1 MRVLIFNSDYPS
13 YMRWLYARNPG
24 LYQASYAKQLAAR
37 NDTLFGVA
45 DFYSRN
51 FIACGHQAAE
61 IIVNN
66 IWLQSAW
73 AREHGMAVP
82 DPGSP
87 LSRENIEG
95 SDLVMRLK
103 RRLRPYKSMLTPIAK
118 RLGFVLALTPLERQ
132 ILLAQ
137 IEEFQPDV
145 ILNQELDAV
154 DGSIARAVKR
164 PGRVLIA
171 QCGNQPPADLD
182 VTPYNFGISL
192 IPWVVDFYRSKGL
205 PGENCHLAFEPSV
218 LDRLGPAPAK
228 DVDVSFVGG
237 LASNHGRRIALLE
250 AIAREF
256 PIQLWLSNFKGIP
269 ASSPLHACVRGEV
282 WGRDMYDVLRR
293 SKITLNSH
301 IDAARGMAGNMRL
314 YEATG
319 VGAFL
324 LTDNLSNLPSLFEP
338 GVHVGA
344 YDSVEDCLV
353 KIRRYLDDERTR
365 ETIARAGQAH
375 TLTHHTYRLRI
386 EELLRLI
393 EKYAH

>member
-1 MRVLIFNSDYPS
+1 MRILIINSDYPS
-13 YMRWLYARNPG
+13 FLKWLYTRNSG
-24 LYQASYAKQLAAR
+24 LSQASYKEQLKAR

-51 FIACGHQAAE
+51 FVACGHEAAE
-61 IIVNN
+61 VIVNN
-66 IWLQSAW
+66 IWLQTAW
-73 AREHGMAVP
+73 AREHGIVVS
-82 DPGSP
+82 DPSP
-87 LSRENIEG
+87 PSANQNSESG
-95 SDLVMRLK
+95 DLVMHLK
-103 RRLRPYKSMLTPIAK
+103 RKLRPYKEFLTPLAK

-137 IEEFQPDV
+137 IEDFQPDV

-154 DGSIARAVKR
+154 DAKITRAVKR

-192 IPWVVDFYRSKGL
+192 IPWVVEFYRSKGL
-205 PGENCHLAFEPSV
+205 PAENRHLAFEPSV
-218 LDRLGPAPAK
+218 LDRLGPAPQK
-228 DVDVSFVGG
+228 DIDVSFVGG
-237 LASNHGRRIALLE
+237 LASNHGKRIELLE

-256 PIQLWLSNFKGIP
+256 PVQLWLSNFKGISR
-269 ASSPLHACVRGEV
+269 SSPLHRCIRGEV
-282 WGRDMYDVLRR
+282 WGSDMYNVLRR

-319 VGAFL
+319 VGTFL
-324 LTDNLSNLPSLFEP
+324 LTDNLPNLPSLFQP

-344 YDSVEDCLV
+344 YDSVEDCLL
-353 KIRRYLDDERTR
+353 KIKQYLNDDTAR
-365 ETIARAGQAH
+365 ETIARAGQEH
-375 TLTHHTYRLRI
+375 TLKHHTYRHRI
-386 EELLRLI
+386 EELLALI
-393 EKYAH
+393 EKYAR